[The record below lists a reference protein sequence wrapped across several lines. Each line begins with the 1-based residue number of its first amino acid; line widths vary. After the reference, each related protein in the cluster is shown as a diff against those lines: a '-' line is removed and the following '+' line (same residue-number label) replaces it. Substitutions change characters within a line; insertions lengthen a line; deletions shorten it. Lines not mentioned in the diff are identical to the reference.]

1 MSVIRRMSAA
11 KHLWMLKRAGSL
23 QESALRDVK
32 QKLVALGPSLL
43 SSILELLPHP
53 EARPHAEEILR
64 EILSNETVG
73 EFVAVLSTANSAAVA
88 HIVELLSTSEKYDAA
103 MLLELF
109 PSVPPKAKASLEAIL
124 QRRAKSIP
132 FSKLAT
138 CLGDNVKE
146 SRSLVYRLL
155 ELSGDPSVVGNLQR
169 LLQNEDWWVRY
180 HVLTLIGK
188 FPSDGAVD
196 AVTPLLRDSNK
207 TVRLEAVHT
216 LGKLDAHSAIPE
228 LCESLRDENL
238 KVHTAA
244 IDVLTRFGDV
254 RAVSHLIDV
263 LKDESEYARRGA
275 VEVLNQVA
283 TPDAVRDL
291 VSALRDEDWWVRVR
305 AADALGSL
313 GGDKVVEAVLELM
326 DNPDEFLR
334 RYAVE
339 ILNTVPDRRS
349 VEPLIRALGDPDWW
363 VRERSIDA
371 LAKTGDKRAVEPIL
385 DLMLRDAEATPLC
398 ARALGMLGD
407 ERAVEPLCDLT
418 ESSNAEIRREAR
430 DALGLLAK
438 CDLSQEKL
446 GRIRQVLA
454 NYSYR
459 VSENP
464 FSVHA
469 RRPLHDPETG
479 RPEHRK
485 PDSDTLSMRVGNPG
499 REPSSESH
507 NPSPAP
513 PPSPVPLFRGDK
525 LSPDT
530 LLLDRYRVKR
540 KIGSGGFGTV
550 YLVQDTAVR
559 DDIILKIL
567 SSHISEDETMIK
579 RFIQELKFT
588 RLIAHKNIIRIHD
601 FLELPGGHAI
611 SMEYFP
617 SNDLAS
623 ILRRFERI
631 DPARGVPIVA
641 QICEG
646 LAAAHAEGVIHRDIK
661 PPNILVGQGDAVKIV
676 DFGLASMAQQV
687 GSRLTKSGILIGTPQ
702 YMAPEQITGEKID
715 SRTDLYSLGVM
726 MYEMF
731 TGAQPFRGDTAVSIL
746 FGHLEGEIPPPHTV
760 RPEIAV
766 ELSDIV
772 MAAMAKNRDDRPQ
785 TANDL
790 LDRLRAVAV

>member
-1 MSVIRRMSAA
+1 MSAA
-11 KHLWMLKRAGSL
+11 KHLWMLKRANSL
-23 QESALRDVK
+23 QQSSLLDVK
-32 QKLVALGPSLL
+32 QKLVALGPPLL
-43 SSILELLPHP
+43 PSILELLPHP

-64 EILSNETVG
+64 EILSNDTVG
-73 EFVAVLSTANSAAVA
+73 EFVAVLSVVQPSAVA
-88 HIVELLSTSEKYDAA
+88 YVVELLSTSEKYDAA
-103 MLLELF
+103 LLLELF
-109 PSVPPKAKASLEAIL
+109 PTAPPKARASLEAIL

-132 FSKLAT
+132 FSKLAA
-138 CLGDNVKE
+138 CLGDNIKE

-155 ELSGDPSVVGNLQR
+155 ELTGDPGVIGSVRRHLQS
-169 LLQNEDWWVRY
+169 EDWWVRY

-188 FPSDGAVD
+188 FPSDETIEAV
-196 AVTPLLRDSNK
+196 VPLLRDPNK

-228 LCESLRDENL
+228 LCQSLRDENL

-291 VSALRDEDWWVRVR
+291 VIALRDEDWWVRVR

-326 DNPDEFLR
+326 DSPDEFLR

-349 VEPLIRALGDPDWW
+349 VDPLIRALEDPDWW

-371 LAKTGDKRAVEPIL
+371 LAKTGDARAVDPIL

-398 ARALGMLGD
+398 ARALGALGD
-407 ERAVEPLCDLT
+407 VRAVEPLCELT
-418 ESSNAEIRREAR
+418 ESSSAEIRREAR
-430 DALGLLAK
+430 DALALLAK
-438 CDLSQEKL
+438 RELPPETL
-446 GRIRQVLA
+446 GRIRQVVA
-454 NYSYR
+454 GFSYR

-469 RRPLHDPETG
+469 RRPLTDPETG

-485 PDSDTLSMRVGNPG
+485 PTSDTLSMRPGNLAQ
-499 REPSSESH
+499 RDEASDVKDR
-507 NPSPAP
+507 SPVAP
-513 PPSPVPLFRGDK
+513 ASPVPLLRGDK
-525 LSPDT
+525 LTPDT
-530 LLLDRYRVKR
+530 MLLDRYRVKR

-559 DDIILKIL
+559 DDLILKIL

-601 FLELPGGHAI
+601 FLHLPGGHAI
-611 SMEYFP
+611 SMEYFA
-617 SNDLAS
+617 SEDLAS
-623 ILRRFERI
+623 ILRRVEKL
-631 DPARGVPIVA
+631 DSARGVPIVA

-661 PPNILVGQGDAVKIV
+661 PPNILVGQDDAVKVV

-715 SRTDLYSLGVM
+715 ARTDLYSLGVM

-731 TGAQPFRGDTAVSIL
+731 TGEQPFRGDTAVSIL
-746 FGHLEGEIPPPHTV
+746 FHHLEGEIAPPHTIC
-760 RPEIAV
+760 PGIPV
-766 ELSDIV
+766 ELSEIV
-772 MAAMAKNRDDRPQ
+772 MSAMAKNRDDRPQ
-785 TANDL
+785 TATDL
-790 LDRLRAVAV
+790 LERLRAVTV